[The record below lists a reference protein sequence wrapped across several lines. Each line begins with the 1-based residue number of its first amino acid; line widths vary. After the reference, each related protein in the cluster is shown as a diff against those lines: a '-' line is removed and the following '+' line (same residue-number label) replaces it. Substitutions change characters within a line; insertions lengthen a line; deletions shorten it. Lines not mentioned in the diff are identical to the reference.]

1 MNDEQKYLFDLQGY
15 LVLEQVVPAAVISAA
30 NAALDRYESMPE
42 SEYPSPLQL
51 GQERTP
57 ENLYISNIIEGDD
70 AFLPPT
76 WMLRITPRIRQ
87 MLEINFLVFPV

>member
-15 LVLEQVVPAAVISAA
+15 LVLEQVVAAAVIAAA

-70 AFLPPT
+70 AFLPLMDLHVILDAVETFTGGPY
-76 WMLRITPRIRQ
+76 R
-87 MLEINFLVFPV
+87 